1 MTRRSPPAII
11 GRAERRRRAADSGYR
26 EAGTTKHINNQA
38 DKALIERELKERR
51 RAVLVVNERSRRGK
65 ELHAHAKRLL
75 ESRGITLDARFS
87 SRSRR
92 DICSGIPE
100 AIEAGHRLIIVGG
113 GDGTL
118 SAAFSHIA
126 ETDAVLGVLPCGT
139 ANSFARSLDIPVDLD
154 AAIEVIVSGK
164 VVDVDLGRVG
174 DHYFSTV
181 ASVGLAAKIA
191 RHMPRLLKKYLGR
204 LAYPIVAL
212 AQLRRYGAFQC
223 TIVASGEK
231 KVMRALEV
239 RVANAAYQGGV
250 AVAAEA
256 DAESRDLVVKVTT
269 GRSIGKL
276 IRVWLRT
283 TAGLSVDPEDV
294 MTIRSDRFLIDASPR
309 QYVSVDGEA
318 FIRTPFEACVAKQAL
333 LVMVPRDNHDLS

>member
-1 MTRRSPPAII
+1 MTREPA
-11 GRAERRRRAADSGYR
+11 GGAAR
-26 EAGTTKHINNQA
+26 
-38 DKALIERELKERR
+38 KALIDEKIKARR
-51 RAVLVVNERSRRGK
+51 RAVLVVNKHSRRGK
-65 ELHAHAKRLL
+65 ELHAEAKRLL
-75 ESRGITLDARFS
+75 EGRGIELDDRFS
-87 SRSRR
+87 SPHQR
-92 DICSGIPE
+92 DVCGGIPD
-100 AIEAGHRLIIVGG
+100 AIKAGHRLIIVGG

-126 ETDAVLGVLPCGT
+126 KTEAVLGILPCGT
-139 ANSFARSLDIPVDLD
+139 ANSFARSLGIPVDLD
-154 AAIEVIVSGK
+154 AAIDVIVSGK

-174 DHYFSTV
+174 EHYFSTV

-204 LAYPIVAL
+204 LAYPVVAI
-212 AQLRRYGAFQC
+212 AQLRRFGAFQC
-223 TIVASGEK
+223 TIVAPGQRHVVS
-231 KVMRALEV
+231 ALEV
-239 RVANAAYQGGV
+239 RVANAPYQGGV
-250 AVAAEA
+250 AVAKEA

-294 MTIRSDRFLIDASPR
+294 MVLRADRFSIDASPR

-318 FIRTPFEACVAKQAL
+318 YIRTPFEACVAKQAL
-333 LVMVPRDNHDLS
+333 LVMVPVDNRELS